1 MLPEYFDGSVPPRV
15 SCACQTDLGAINRL
29 NTGCLTFF
37 WLIRF
42 WKNGAVLIAL
52 VVLKPIP
59 MIPSI
64 PVDSK
69 RFGDCCLMRAKFCFG
84 TDSPAML
91 TVSDA
96 VVPEQNGV
104 AAEPTPTPTPVPNLI
119 LHGLFVFENVLDRAE
134 LNFAPFPIQPSDA
147 RQAEEGIRRSVEPVS
162 KVTILDIVS
171 FLRGIYESPLMRRL
185 SVGHKVTHK
194 FCGGVPT

>member
-15 SCACQTDLGAINRL
+15 SCARPTDLGAISRL

-42 WKNGAVLIAL
+42 WKNGALLIAL
-52 VVLKPIP
+52 VVLKPMP
-59 MIPSI
+59 MMPSI

-69 RFGDCCLMRAKFCFG
+69 RFGDCCLIKAKFCLG

-96 VVPEQNGV
+96 VVPAQNGV
-104 AAEPTPTPTPVPNLI
+104 AAEPTPTPTPVPNRT
-119 LHGLFVFENVLDRAE
+119 LHGLFVFENVLDRAG

-147 RQAEEGIRRSVEPVS
+147 RQAVEGSRRSVEPVS
-162 KVTILDIVS
+162 KVTILDVVS
-171 FLRGIYESPLMRRL
+171 FFSGTCK
-185 SVGHKVTHK
+185 SVDETFAVRDTS
-194 FCGGVPT
+194 